1 MGTKS
6 TAHFGTMG
14 HNKNFNPTQNDGAN
28 SSFIFAVNSDSI
40 SLLKQS
46 GSILKEH
53 FTLFCIVNRIAS

>member
-14 HNKNFNPTQNDGAN
+14 HNKNFNPTKNDGSN
-28 SSFIFAVNSDSI
+28 SSLIVAINSDSI
-40 SLLKQS
+40 SLLKHF

-53 FTLFCIVNRIAS
+53 FTAFCIVNRIAS